1 MPAVVIT
8 ILSFIAKYVVVLM
21 VVKIASLVVF
31 TTIGAVL
38 IDTLLDTAMGYLG
51 DAGQYLWFVQ
61 LAGFNVGL
69 SAIGSAFVLRGMF
82 KNWSLGPSALI
93 TGG

>member
-1 MPAVVIT
+1 MPAVILSL
-8 ILSFIAKYVVVLM
+8 LSFIAKYVVVLM

-38 IDTLLDTAMGYLG
+38 INTLLDTAMGYLG
-51 DAGQYLWFVQ
+51 DSGQYLWFVK
-61 LAGFNVGL
+61 LAGFDVGL
-69 SAIGSAFVLRGMF
+69 SAIGSAFVLRGLF
-82 KNWSLGPSALI
+82 KNWSFGPSALI